1 MSARCLFVL
10 TVAVVVAVA
19 AKSELE
25 LKAEEFLK
33 KFDENAT
40 QLVYQ
45 YTLASWAYD
54 TNITDENSQ
63 KLVSVIAHLMV
74 MANWHG

>member
-1 MSARCLFVL
+1 M

-74 MANWHG
+74 MAN

>member
-74 MANWHG
+74 MAN